1 MSNYTPAP
9 ADTSMVELSPD
20 ILALCEEMAK
30 NTHEVWAKNRID
42 QGWEYG
48 PERSDEDKKHPCLV
62 AYEELPD
69 SEKKYDRDT
78 AMETLKL
85 IIKLGYS
92 IKKD

>member
-9 ADTSMVELSPD
+9 ADTSMIELSDD

-42 QGWEYG
+42 QGWKYG